1 MHIFCNIIQLDIHI
15 YIYIYI
21 HIYIYKYAVDTCTT
35 VCVCIDID
43 VLPVL
48 YIQVPSSCQYENQP
62 PWSPGISSSCWSF
75 SSTLGLQTSDAI
87 FFWAATWIKA
97 PEVWTPPASYFST
110 RRFLG
115 DDLRKNLETSP
126 ILTFWVVETEDSLV
140 LMARIFW
147 NSGFLT
153 VWLDCPVQHHRCH
166 CDRDIFRTAGWRF
179 HSLSSL
185 ILRMVLRNDFQMR
198 STTNHI
204 FISRPID
211 SFPCLERH
219 SSRRIYC
226 CCAVT
231 MRISDQIRGGV
242 VRRAWDLKWSTVN

>member
-1 MHIFCNIIQLDIHI
+1 MYIYMHIFCNIIQLDIHI
-15 YIYIYI
+15 YNIIWLYNITIYIYP
-21 HIYIYKYAVDTCTT
+21 YIYALDTCTT
-35 VCVCIDID
+35 VCVCIDVD

-48 YIQVPSSCQYENQP
+48 YIQVPSSCQYENRP

-75 SSTLGLQTSDAI
+75 SSSLGLQTSDAI

-115 DDLRKNLETSP
+115 D
-126 ILTFWVVETEDSLV
+126 LTFRVVSEDSLV
-140 LMARIFW
+140 LMARRFW
-147 NSGFLT
+147 NSAFLT
-153 VWLDCPVQHHRCH
+153 VWLDCPVLQHHRCH
-166 CDRDIFRTAGWRF
+166 CDRDIFGTAGWRF